1 MEAAQMPTMQTGA
14 ATTDSKFGATDI
26 LFRCDHC
33 GIPLVVDRTAAGM
46 TLKCEHCEK
55 PTTVPS
61 PNGPGSATRS
71 PAPSAAEKLA
81 DLRRHLK
88 ENESQRTE
96 INGYINQLSI
106 QLHRW
111 RLRLQTLD
119 ERNKQLTGEVAG
131 LDGTDRPQTSD

>member
-1 MEAAQMPTMQTGA
+1 MQTGA
-14 ATTDSKFGATDI
+14 ATTDSKFGAADI
-26 LFRCDHC
+26 LFQCNHC
-33 GIPLVVDRTAAGM
+33 GIRLVVDQAAAGM
-46 TLKCEHCEK
+46 TLKCERCEK
-55 PTTVPS
+55 LTAVPS
-61 PNGPGSATRS
+61 PNEPGSATGLS
-71 PAPSAAEKLA
+71 TPLAAEKLA

-119 ERNKQLTGEVAG
+119 ERNKQLTGEVAD
-131 LDGTDRPQTSD
+131 LDGTDLPQTSD